1 MSSRPFSLSTE
12 SGSATSGRAPQ
23 RRRRADSD
31 DEHAGDHCGQAS
43 EQVHPLRARHAERL
57 DTCHEGSR
65 PILGGRPSQYPGQ
78 LLCRAETRGSAR
90 NRLRSRGSGN
100 GGVVAGQHA
109 TGRGGLLPV
118 RPWPFLRAF
127 VGGLALAGG
136 AVEPHPLRVLRTRRR
151 DPRRGLTVGP
161 ATSLSSWPGS

>member
-1 MSSRPFSLSTE
+1 MSSRPFSLSTG

-78 LLCRAETRGSAR
+78 LLCRAETRGSAL

-118 RPWPFLRAF
+118 RPWPYPERTARLVWESQLVDCIRSASEAPSARCRRASTSARF
-127 VGGLALAGG
+127 VPGPG
-136 AVEPHPLRVLRTRRR
+136 RV
-151 DPRRGLTVGP
+151 G
-161 ATSLSSWPGS
+161 